1 VNQEAFFETV
11 LRALEGCRVP
21 YMIAGSVAAMS
32 YGEPRLTSDMDVVV
46 ELAPE
51 HVEALLALFQG
62 DDYYAPSAEFVGSIV
77 ATGGA
82 FNIVHVAS
90 ASKVD
95 LIVRRHNDFAVRE
108 FSRRRPLPFTEEF
121 EAFVATP
128 EDVIQAQAFRQ
139 RHEIQIVSR
148 GVALQDQHGPFHSR
162 RSPTRDRFQL
172 REHLVETVAQAG
184 STWPASYEIRCAA

>member
-1 VNQEAFFETV
+1 MNQEAFFETV

-21 YMIAGSVAAMS
+21 YMIAGSVAAML
-32 YGEPRLTSDMDVVV
+32 YGEPRLTNDMDVVV

-51 HVEALLALFQG
+51 QVEPLLALFQG
-62 DDYYAPSAEFVGSIV
+62 DDYDAPSAEFARAIV

-95 LIVRRHNDFAVRE
+95 LIVRRHNEFAVHE

-128 EDVIQAQAFRQ
+128 EDVILSKLLFYREGRSEKHLIDIAGVLRVSAG
-139 RHEIQIVSR
+139 QIDEQYIESWVLRLGLGDVWLDAKRRADASR
-148 GVALQDQHGPFHSR
+148 
-162 RSPTRDRFQL
+162 
-172 REHLVETVAQAG
+172 
-184 STWPASYEIRCAA
+184 